1 MSQLSTFVVGPYLFG
16 VEVEVVQEIVRLES
30 MTPVPLAPASI
41 GGLINLRGEVITAV
55 DLRHRLR
62 IDGDGPDRDGAL
74 NVVVRGDDEP
84 TSLVVDEIGGV
95 VTIDGLPFEQ
105 TPSTVNADVRDLIVG
120 AYSLPDRLLLALDVR
135 AVLAGVGGF
144 GGVDAGATTAVA

>member
-1 MSQLSTFVVGPYLFG
+1 MSQLSTFAVGPYLFG

-30 MTPVPLAPASI
+30 MTPVPLAPAAI

-55 DLRHRLR
+55 DLRQRLGISGGGR
-62 IDGDGPDRDGAL
+62 ERAGTL

-105 TPSTVNADVRDLIVG
+105 TPSTVNAGVRDLIAG
-120 AYSLPDRLLLALDVR
+120 AYSLPDRLLLALNVQ
-135 AVLAGVGGF
+135 AVLAGTGLG
-144 GGVDAGATTAVA
+144 AG